1 MHKCLYTDRIEIKYK
16 KLTRIVTATYQN
28 KRMKEPLIME
38 VIKENEELINKCR
51 NVLYSNYGYGYG
63 VIFPNENYYGSPYGT
78 DKYFLTDNDGKKQL
92 PIFCSNKPSEKDIE
106 TVLTKYPDFAEIS
119 NIIDFKSNEELLMS
133 VHYWNINKGDFKFLI
148 ENNKSVMAYSENYY
162 RLSEEKRNRIKNA
175 ICSYPTLNTTT
186 TKFLKTVSLKNE
198 FPQFSF
204 ETIYRVNNGQ
214 TNDKNEIITFIKATK
229 EWKKLNKEQQK
240 EFESFLFTCDKWKAQ
255 YFSYPKFRRIAK
267 DKIRYSD
274 TSYSDLLDFETD
286 YMTIENLKEF
296 YSYYYKDF
304 KYTVQKMDKAK
315 VYYYEPKFIRHI
327 FALWTN
333 YPKEVEGLY
342 SLCLTTLAKTEEY
355 YEKSSDFKKKALKLF
370 LKHKNFCKKYS
381 TLTLKDLERLLN
393 SDFDVVNLDED
404 TLDFIHDNFNYT
416 ENLSMKQIN
425 YMMKNNIQA
434 DEYDTYLKKCR
445 KAKHDMSDSYWLFPN
460 DFEKRM
466 EKVMEEVSNIEK
478 YENEHKDEIYFE
490 TVQKFIEKNPS
501 VKIDG
506 YEIYI
511 PETIEDI
518 KFQADML
525 NQCLIRMDYPKKVI
539 DNNCLLVFLR
549 KDGEPMATCELR
561 QDEIV
566 QFRMKSNSS
575 VTEDMNVAMNKWLEK
590 ANLKVA

>member
-63 VIFPNENYYGSPYGT
+63 VIFPDEDYYGSPYGT
-78 DKYFLTDNDGKKQL
+78 DKYLLTYNDGKKQL
-92 PIFCSNKPSEKDIE
+92 PIFCSNKPSKKDLE
-106 TVLTKYPDFAEIS
+106 TVLSKYPEFSEIAQ
-119 NIIDFKSNEELLMS
+119 IIDFKNNEELLMS
-133 VHYWNINKGDFKFLI
+133 VHYWNINKEDFKFLI
-148 ENNKSVMAYSENYY
+148 ENDKSVMAYSENYY

-175 ICSYPTLNTTT
+175 ICSYPTLNITT

-204 ETIYRVNNGQ
+204 ETIYEINNGQ
-214 TNDKNEIITFIKATK
+214 TNNKEEIITFIKATK

-240 EFESFLFTCDKWKAQ
+240 EFESFLFTCGQWKAQ
-255 YFSYPKFRRIAK
+255 YFSYPKFRRIVK

-274 TSYSDLLDFETD
+274 TSFSDLLDFETD
-286 YMTIENLKEF
+286 DMAIQTLKEF
-296 YSYYYKDF
+296 YLHYYKDF
-304 KYTVQKMDKAK
+304 KYTVLKIDRANITYNTTKS
-315 VYYYEPKFIRHI
+315 IRHI
-327 FALWTN
+327 FSLWTN
-333 YPKEVEGLY
+333 YPKEIEGLY
-342 SLCLTTLAKTEEY
+342 SLCLTTLATTDEY

-370 LKHKNFCKKYS
+370 LRHKNFCKKYS
-381 TLTLKDLERLLN
+381 TLTLNELEGLLN
-393 SDFDVVNLDED
+393 TDFDVVNLDED
-404 TLDFIHDNFNYT
+404 TLDFIHSNLYYIK
-416 ENLSMKQIN
+416 NLSMKQIK
-425 YMMKNNIQA
+425 YIMKNNIQA
-434 DEYDTYLKKCR
+434 DEYDSYLKKCK

-466 EKVMEEVSNIEK
+466 EKVMDEVSNIEK
-478 YENEHKDEIYFE
+478 YEDEHKDEIYFE

-539 DNNCLLVFLR
+539 DNKCLLVFLR
-549 KDGEPMATCELR
+549 KDGEPMATCELK

-566 QFRMKSNSS
+566 QFRMKSNYS

>member
-1 MHKCLYTDRIEIKYK
+1 MHKCKYTDRIEIKYK
-16 KLTRIVTATYQN
+16 KLTRTVTATYQN
-28 KRMKEPLIME
+28 KRMKEPLIMD
-38 VIKENEELINKCR
+38 VLKENEELINKCR
-51 NVLYSNYGYGYG
+51 NILYSNYGYGYG
-63 VIFPNENYYGSPYGT
+63 VIFPDEDYYGSPYGT
-78 DKYFLTDNDGKKQL
+78 DKYLLTYNDGKKQL
-92 PIFCSNKPSEKDIE
+92 PIFCSNKPSEKDLE
-106 TVLTKYPDFAEIS
+106 TVLSKYPEFSEIVQ
-119 NIIDFKSNEELLMS
+119 IIDFKTNEELLMS
-133 VHYWNINKGDFKFLI
+133 VHYWNINKVDFKFLI

-162 RLSEEKRNRIKNA
+162 RLSEEKRNKIKNA

-198 FPQFSF
+198 IPQFSF

-214 TNDKNEIITFIKATK
+214 TNDKNEIISFLKATK
-229 EWKKLNKEQQK
+229 EWKKLTQEQQK
-240 EFESFLFTCDKWKAQ
+240 EFESFLFTCGKWESQ

-274 TSYSDLLDFETD
+274 TSFSDLLDFETD
-286 YMTIENLKEF
+286 CMTIAN
-296 YSYYYKDF
+296 
-304 KYTVQKMDKAK
+304 
-315 VYYYEPKFIRHI
+315 YYEPKFIRHI

-355 YEKSSDFKKKALKLF
+355 YKKSSDFKKKALKLF

-381 TLTLKDLERLLN
+381 TLTLNELERLLN
-393 SDFDVVNLDED
+393 SDFDVVNLDENI
-404 TLDFIHDNFNYT
+404 LDFIHDNFNYT
-416 ENLSMKQIN
+416 KNLSMKQIT
-425 YMMKNNIQA
+425 YIMKNNIQA
-434 DEYDTYLKKCR
+434 DEYDTYLRKCK

-466 EKVMEEVSNIEK
+466 EKVLDEVSNIEK
-478 YENEHKDEIYFE
+478 YEDEHKDEIYFE

-539 DNNCLLVFLR
+539 DNKCLLVFLR
-549 KDGEPMATCELR
+549 KDGEPMATCELK
-561 QDEIV
+561 QNEIV
-566 QFRMKSNSS
+566 QFRMKSNYS